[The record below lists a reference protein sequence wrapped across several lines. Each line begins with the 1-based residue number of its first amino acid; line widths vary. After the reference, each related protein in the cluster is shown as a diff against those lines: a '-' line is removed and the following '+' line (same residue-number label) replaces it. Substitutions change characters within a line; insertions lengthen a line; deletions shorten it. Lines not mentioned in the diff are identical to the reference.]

1 MFLLHTQKPHQMS
14 SFTIGFDIL
23 KFIEMSIKFQ
33 LIKLQYV
40 QEFSVQHSFTKNIKF
55 HLCLW
60 QGILANFN
68 NCSLLPLLLQLAITT
83 TCFPHAN
90 ANATVS

>member
-1 MFLLHTQKPHQMS
+1 MFIFWSLKKIGILNLSMFLLHTQKPHQMS

-33 LIKLQYV
+33 LSKLQYV

-55 HLCLW
+55 HLCL
-60 QGILANFN
+60 
-68 NCSLLPLLLQLAITT
+68 
-83 TCFPHAN
+83 
-90 ANATVS
+90 